1 MHASGI
7 KHVSSL
13 LALELVESL
22 RRRSLIGPRFCI
34 TPFLHGICTVRE
46 HSEYGRASRD
56 INMLA
61 VANAA
66 CHSVPCQ
73 LYISMVGSVYIPII
87 IPIIRLI
94 MYLERL
100 SRNTDQESAEE
111 QHEGDVR
118 HQWGRCKR
126 CPVYGS

>member
-34 TPFLHGICTVRE
+34 TAFLHGICTVRE
-46 HSEYGRASRD
+46 HSEHGPASRD
-56 INMLA
+56 INMFA

-66 CHSVPCQ
+66 CHSVPCH
-73 LYISMVGSVYIPII
+73 LYISMVG
-87 IPIIRLI
+87 
-94 MYLERL
+94 ERIYPYNNPNNAPYNVFGKAKQKHR
-100 SRNTDQESAEE
+100 SRIS
-111 QHEGDVR
+111 
-118 HQWGRCKR
+118 
-126 CPVYGS
+126 